1 MHDVHNSTIRL
12 KVQECFHLRRGNEE
26 EREGGVRVR
35 TDTTND
41 GRGRENKKKRN
52 VRAFDTEMRV
62 LIGHDRREG
71 EESAERCVAFRAWKW
86 TGRKYA
92 EYRQKCDN

>member
-1 MHDVHNSTIRL
+1 MECGSEPIR
-12 KVQECFHLRRGNEE
+12 QTMEE
-26 EREGGVRVR
+26 GEI
-35 TDTTND
+35 
-41 GRGRENKKKRN
+41 KKKRN

>member
-1 MHDVHNSTIRL
+1 MECGSEPIR
-12 KVQECFHLRRGNEE
+12 QTMEE
-26 EREGGVRVR
+26 GERI
-35 TDTTND
+35 
-41 GRGRENKKKRN
+41 KKED